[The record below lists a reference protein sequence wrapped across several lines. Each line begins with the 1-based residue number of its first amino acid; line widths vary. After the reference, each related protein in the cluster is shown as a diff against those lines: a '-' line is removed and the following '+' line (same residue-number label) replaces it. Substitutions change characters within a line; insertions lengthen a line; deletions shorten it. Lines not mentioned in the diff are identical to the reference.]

1 MQPTSETEEATGP
14 DVASI
19 PPYEPAPGYE
29 PGPSLKPALVI
40 LLIVAVVVFGG
51 LALALVGGNGAAPI
65 PVTPGSKLAGSPLA
79 AVPAAPFLAPIVSDG
94 EPPTAVI
101 NAVAVPSGSTKAK
114 PPENVASDDG
124 QFNSAVY
131 LAVPATPADVLA
143 FYKVE
148 LHHSGWGLEVFGESA
163 VDGDG
168 TELLYER
175 AGPDGYYWEVA
186 VIVTPK
192 NPLISPPLA
201 GSGQTAPTS
210 LLELDLLQ
218 LPDAS

>member
-1 MQPTSETEEATGP
+1 MQPTTETEDATGP
-14 DVASI
+14 DVAM
-19 PPYEPAPGYE
+19 PPDEPALCYE

-65 PVTPGSKLAGSPLA
+65 PITPGSKLAGSPLA
-79 AVPAAPFLAPIVSDG
+79 AVPAASFLAPIVSDG

-101 NAVAVPSGSTKAK
+101 SAVAVPSGSTKAK

-131 LAVPATPADVLA
+131 LAVPAPPADVLA

-148 LHHSGWGLEVFGESA
+148 LHHSGWGLLPGGDFST
-163 VDGDG
+163 DGNTG
-168 TELLYER
+168 TGLLYQR
-175 AGPDGYYWEVA
+175 AGSDGYYWDIGV
-186 VIVTPK
+186 VVTPRIPK
-192 NPLISPPLA
+192 LSPALA

-210 LLELDLLQ
+210 FLELDLFQ
-218 LPDAS
+218 VEDAS